1 MDSTLQCPSRQGV
14 AYLKIRLKAKMQKRT
29 LCNGSRGFHPQLG
42 QVRLLLAILYVICSC
57 SLGQWFSLYGKVCL
71 SVFTW
76 VMHRKAEG
84 RKAKGDSCGI
94 RHQKSFQT
102 SVNPWMNASR
112 ANSAATVAP
121 GRQCS
126 IMVKSMGG
134 GEAESLGWDS
144 YSALA
149 GCATL
154 GKLLNLSEPQ
164 TEQTRYWKNNDS
176 NFFRCVT
183 WGLWE
188 TSYKKKKKKGL
199 SLCLTHNFS
208 LKKLKHSTVV

>member
-1 MDSTLQCPSRQGV
+1 MDSTLQCPSWQGV
-14 AYLKIRLKAKMQKRT
+14 AYLKIWLKAKMQKRT
-29 LCNGSRGFHPQLG
+29 LCNGFCGFHPLLG
-42 QVRLLLAILYVICSC
+42 QVRLFLAILCMICSS
-57 SLGQWFSLYGKVCL
+57 SLGQWFSLHGKVCL

-76 VMHRKAEG
+76 VMRRKAEE

-94 RHQKSFQT
+94 PHQRSFQT
-102 SVNPWMNASR
+102 SVNPLMNASR
-112 ANSAATVAP
+112 ASSAATVAP

-134 GEAESLGWDS
+134 GEAENLGWDS
-144 YSALA
+144 YSALT

-176 NFFRCVT
+176 NNFFRCAT

-188 TSYKKKKKKGL
+188 TSYKKKGL

-208 LKKLKHSTVV
+208 LKKSKHSTVV